1 MAAGWGEMTRASV
14 RAAWNVSRSAASR
27 LAELVW
33 PPVCSGC
40 GERGN
45 WVCRHCEEA
54 LPLAREP
61 WCTRCGSRV
70 CHCRSIPPLIA
81 LARSVGPHGGWLAAA
96 VHVVKYEGEFA
107 RARQLGSLM
116 TPLLDGVMA
125 SEPGSLIVPVPLH
138 SRRERQRGYNQSLL
152 IAEAAAGQWRSSLEP
167 GALQRVR
174 VTAQQVG
181 LSDVERMGNVAGAFA
196 ADIDLVAGRPIVLVD
211 DVLTTG
217 STAAACAGVLHDA
230 GAAAVAVITI
240 TRAAW
245 QVRTWAP

>member
-1 MAAGWGEMTRASV
+1 
-14 RAAWNVSRSAASR
+14 
-27 LAELVW
+27 
-33 PPVCSGC
+33 
-40 GERGN
+40 
-45 WVCRHCEEA
+45 
-54 LPLAREP
+54 
-61 WCTRCGSRV
+61 
-70 CHCRSIPPLIA
+70 
-81 LARSVGPHGGWLAAA
+81 
-96 VHVVKYEGEFA
+96 
-107 RARQLGSLM
+107 M